1 MVANSK
7 NTERIVSAAMELFAQ
22 QSYASVMVKDIC
34 QAAGVSHSSFY
45 SVFTGKDEILLYILR
60 GYKDDFEGT
69 MRLLLDKD
77 SDLEKLW
84 MLCAKYLSLA
94 ESFGPD
100 LMAAMFSLELRGKL
114 DLTLAIHEYADK
126 YMDWFVRFARNCQ
139 ATGIIRNQGSA
150 ESLVPIGMKLT
161 FFIVYEWCI
170 SKGVFALRDQ
180 AIEALE
186 AFYDIDPAYRGVR
199 P

>member
-1 MVANSK
+1 MATTSK
-7 NTERIVSAAMELFAQ
+7 NTERIVSAALELFAQ
-22 QSYASVMVKDIC
+22 KSYASVMVKDIC
-34 QAAGVSHSSFY
+34 QAANVSHSSFY

-69 MRLLLDKD
+69 MRLLLNKD

-84 MLCAKYLSLA
+84 LLCVKYLSLA
-94 ESFGPD
+94 ESFGPE
-100 LMAAMFSLELRGKL
+100 LMAAVFSLELSGKL

-139 ATGIIRNQGSA
+139 TAGIIRNRSSA

-170 SKGVFALRDQ
+170 SKGAFPLRDR
-180 AIEALE
+180 AIEAME
-186 AFYDIDPAYRGVR
+186 TFYDIDPAYRGVR

>member
-7 NTERIVSAAMELFAQ
+7 NTERIVGAAMELFAR

-45 SVFTGKDEILLYILR
+45 SVFNGKDEILLYILR

-69 MRLLLDKD
+69 MRLLLNKD

-84 MLCAKYLSLA
+84 LLCAKYLSLA
-94 ESFGPD
+94 ESFGSD

-114 DLTLAIHEYADK
+114 DLTMAIQEYADK

-139 ATGIIRNQGSA
+139 TAGIIRNRGSA

-161 FFIVYEWCI
+161 FFVVYEWCI
-170 SKGVFALRDQ
+170 SKGAFSLRDRV
-180 AIEALE
+180 IEALE
-186 AFYDIDPAYRGVR
+186 ALYDIDPAYRGIR